1 MATRWP
7 TAVRACPGTRLGDS
21 ADGVVVCQEKQGA
34 PWNEGFDDGIDTGV
48 GEDHVPSEDQLRLGG

>member
-21 ADGVVVCQEKQGA
+21 ADGVVCQEKHGT
-34 PWNEGFDDGIDTGV
+34 PKDDGFDDGMDAGV
-48 GEDHVPSEDQLRLGG
+48 GETHVPSEDQLRLGG